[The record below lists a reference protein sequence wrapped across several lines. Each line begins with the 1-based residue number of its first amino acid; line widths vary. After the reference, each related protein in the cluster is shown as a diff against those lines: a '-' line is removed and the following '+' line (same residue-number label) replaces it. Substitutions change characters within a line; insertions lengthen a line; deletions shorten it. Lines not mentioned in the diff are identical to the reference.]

1 MNKDKRKMIDAYLEY
16 VNWIVRRNT
25 DRILK
30 IRIQKVS
37 LEKGFVDKIRNF
49 REEDEQVEK
58 DIFYNKIIPY
68 LEKNLEGG
76 KYYLCGYDFSVAD
89 IAMFNQLINTIEL
102 L

>member
-1 MNKDKRKMIDAYLEY
+1 LE
-16 VNWIVRRNT
+16 RGFSS
-25 DRILK
+25 K
-30 IRIQKVS
+30 H
-37 LEKGFVDKIRNF
+37 KGYK
-49 REEDEQVEK
+49 EEEEQVER

-68 LEKNLEGG
+68 LEKQLDGG

>member
-1 MNKDKRKMIDAYLEY
+1 MERGFSNKH
-16 VNWIVRRNT
+16 
-25 DRILK
+25 
-30 IRIQKVS
+30 
-37 LEKGFVDKIRNF
+37 KGYK
-49 REEDEQVEK
+49 EEEEQVER

-68 LEKNLEGG
+68 LEKQLDGG